1 MQQVQG
7 TEHIA
12 RRAAPSGRSARR
24 RTLEGHQGQPR
35 NGFQAQPLLVA
46 QALPESGQ
54 QDIALRDVDPER
66 RVAGPPAVLHAVK
79 DWHSGSGPPLRS
91 ESGVLWVRTGRA
103 AWVGGGTE
111 HTWGRGK
118 PQWQPFPLVHLA
130 ARVWWLCS
138 PPTWRLSADAQWV
151 VPNSDANSKRLYGKS
166 GPQLA
171 LVLTATTS
179 HHQAATTSTQA

>member
-1 MQQVQG
+1 MVPHCEVSRVSCG
-7 TEHIA
+7 
-12 RRAAPSGRSARR
+12 
-24 RTLEGHQGQPR
+24 
-35 NGFQAQPLLVA
+35 
-46 QALPESGQ
+46 SGQ
-54 QDIALRDVDPER
+54 
-66 RVAGPPAVLHAVK
+66 G
-79 DWHSGSGPPLRS
+79 G
-91 ESGVLWVRTGRA
+91 A

-151 VPNSDANSKRLYGKS
+151 VPNSDANKRLYGKS

-171 LVLTATTS
+171 LVTATISHILQKERSDAGMHDTASRPQQSGHTGHTTCMQQPATAGIPPTS
-179 HHQAATTSTQA
+179 CRTPSKQWLGAACCG

>member
-1 MQQVQG
+1 MPTATAHDRPPIIFAFSNDRDFDTSPVDDFCAVRF
-7 TEHIA
+7 THY
-12 RRAAPSGRSARR
+12 
-24 RTLEGHQGQPR
+24 TH
-35 NGFQAQPLLVA
+35 NFLV
-46 QALPESGQ
+46 
-54 QDIALRDVDPER
+54 
-66 RVAGPPAVLHAVK
+66 H
-79 DWHSGSGPPLRS
+79 GPPLRS
-91 ESGVLWVRTGRA
+91 ESGVLWVRTGGA